1 MIVRTFSADGVSDRS
16 YLVIHEATRR
26 AIVVDAQRDVWTYL
40 DAADA
45 AGATITHAFDT
56 HVHNDFV
63 SGSFGLHERAGAVVV
78 QAAEAHVAY
87 PNRGVRDGD
96 VVEIAPGFSVRAL
109 HTPGHTFHHMTFALE
124 EDGKTVG
131 LFTGGSLLVETIGR
145 TDLVSPG
152 ATERLAR
159 EQRASL
165 LKLFAFPDT
174 TGVYPTHGAGSFC
187 SAGDAPD
194 RETTSVG
201 EEKRQNAA
209 GRIALTEDED
219 AFVRF
224 ALHGLTA
231 YPAYYAHMAPLNL
244 AGTPA
249 LAALPAL
256 EPLEP
261 RKAFELQRNGGSIV
275 DARTSVEFVRGFA
288 RGARS
293 IPLGDSFAGWVG
305 MILPFNDE
313 LVLVLA
319 DDDDWR
325 RAQTQLVRIGYDRA
339 AGFVRGGFPTWRL
352 AGLPVDRL
360 RAVTIDDVHKL
371 HKDDAATI
379 VDVRYDPEWRA
390 GHITGATH
398 VPLGALPARLGDVP
412 FEAGREIVTMCAH
425 GARGTLAASMLRRV
439 GFDPLVVADGGYEG
453 WAERGWPTE
462 TGS

>member
-1 MIVRTFSADGVSDRS
+1 MIIKQFVADGVGDRS
-16 YLVIHEATRR
+16 YLAIHEPTRR
-26 AIVVDAQRDVWTYL
+26 AIVIDAQRDVFTYL
-40 DAADA
+40 DAAEA

-63 SGSFGLHERAGAVVV
+63 SGSFGLFERAGALVVA
-78 QAAEAHVAY
+78 AAEARVAY
-87 PNRGVRDGD
+87 PNQGVHDGD
-96 VVEIAPGFSVRAL
+96 VVEITPGVVVRAL
-109 HTPGHTFHHMTFALE
+109 HTPGHTFHHMSYALE
-124 EDGKTVG
+124 EDGRTTA

-152 ATERLAR
+152 STERLAR
-159 EQRASL
+159 EQRSSL
-165 LKLFAFPDT
+165 LRLFAFPDS

-187 SAGDAPD
+187 AAGDAPD
-194 RETTSVG
+194 RDTTSIG
-201 EEKRQNAA
+201 HEKRDNAA
-209 GRIALTEDED
+209 GRIALSEDED

-249 LAALPAL
+249 LAALPPL

-261 RKAFELQRNGGSIV
+261 GKAFELQQGGAALV
-275 DARTSVEFVRGFA
+275 DARRSVEFVRRFA

-293 IPLGDSFAGWVG
+293 IPLGDSFAGFVG

-313 LVLVLA
+313 LVLVLPNH
-319 DDDDWR
+319 DDWR

-339 AGFVRGGFPTWRL
+339 AGFIRGGFPAWEA

-360 RAVTIDDVHKL
+360 RAISVEELHAL

-390 GHITGATH
+390 GHIAGASH
-398 VPLGALPARLGDVP
+398 LALGTLPSRLGDVP
-412 FEAGREIVTMCAH
+412 FEPGREIVTMCAH
-425 GARGTLAASMLRRV
+425 GSRGTLAASILKRV
-439 GFDPLVVADGGYEG
+439 GYDPLVVADGGFES
-453 WAERGWPTE
+453 WAEHGWPTA
-462 TGS
+462 TGT